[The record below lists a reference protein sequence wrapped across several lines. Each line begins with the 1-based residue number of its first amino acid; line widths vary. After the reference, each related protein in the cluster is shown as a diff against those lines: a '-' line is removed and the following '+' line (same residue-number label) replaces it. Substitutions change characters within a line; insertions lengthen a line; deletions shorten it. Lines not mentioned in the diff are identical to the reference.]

1 MFDRV
6 LITGG
11 GGFIGSH
18 LAEYSL
24 KKGREVTVVDNL
36 SRTGYNIRYLKEKYP
51 KLKFIKG
58 DVSNPKVFQGITD
71 DVDLVYH
78 CAAQVAVTT
87 SLTNPR
93 LDYETNADGTFNLCE
108 SLRKSKSDAPIVF
121 CSTNKVYG
129 DLELPVVEGKTRY
142 KYKEIVGIDESYPLE
157 TNCPYGG
164 SKIMAEYILDTFYH
178 SFGLKSVK
186 ARMSCIYGTRQFG
199 NEDQG
204 WIAWF
209 TIAALLG
216 KQIIIYGDGKQVRD
230 VLYIADQNEAF
241 ELLAKKIN
249 QTKGKGYNLG
259 GGPENTTSLF
269 ELLDLIDEL
278 TGKRSKLKYDSWRM
292 GDQKVYITDIKKIE
306 SLGWKPKVDIKQG
319 VEKLV
324 EWTRANAKILGSYS
338 LLFGKGVEE

>member
-24 KKGREVTVVDNL
+24 KKGREVVVIDNL
-36 SRTGYNIRYLKEKYP
+36 GRTEYNIDYLRKRYT

-58 DVSNPKVFQGITD
+58 DISNPKVFEGAMD
-71 DVDLVYH
+71 DIDLVYH

-87 SLTNPR
+87 SMSNPR

-108 SLRKSKSDAPIVF
+108 ALRRSKSNASIVF

-129 DLELPVVEGKTRY
+129 DLELPVMETKTRY
-142 KYKEIVGIDESYPLE
+142 KYKNIKGIDESYPLE

-164 SKIMAEYILDTFYH
+164 SKIIGEYILDTFYH
-178 SFGLKSVK
+178 SFGMRTVD

-204 WIAWF
+204 WVAWF
-209 TIAALLG
+209 TIAAITG
-216 KQIIIYGDGKQVRD
+216 KPITIYGDGKQVRD
-230 VLYIADQNEAF
+230 ILYIEDQNKAF
-241 ELLAKKIN
+241 ELLARKIN
-249 QTKGKGYNLG
+249 QTKGQAYNLG
-259 GGPENTTSLF
+259 GSLENTISLL
-269 ELLDLIDEL
+269 ELLNLIEEL
-278 TGKRSKLKYDSWRM
+278 TGKRSEVRYDDWRL
-292 GDQKVYITDIKKIE
+292 GDQKVYITDTGKMRK
-306 SLGWKPKVDIKQG
+306 LGWKPNVSCREG
-319 VEKLV
+319 VERLV
-324 EWTRANAKILGSYS
+324 EWTKNNKK
-338 LLFGKGVEE
+338 LF